1 MNDFERHLQDA
12 LKDATSD
19 YRPGDPHEAK
29 QRFMGRL
36 RRRRIAFFGGSV
48 ALAAA
53 AVAVGVLVLPGE
65 LTDRAADTKP
75 LPPATQLE
83 PHELSVIPVGAA
95 PSGIAF
101 GNGMVWVANTDD
113 GTIQV
118 IDPLTNS
125 IVETHGIG
133 GSPDDVA
140 VGLGAAWASDPSAGS
155 ITKLAFLEGDGP
167 DIRVGEPGHHLD
179 VAPGSGAVWVVS
191 ENDSLYRIDPETNEV
206 QTIDTGI
213 DRVSDVA
220 AGQGTVVVLGGTSL
234 VQVDPV
240 SLIATPIAT
249 VEASDNQDL
258 QMSEGAVWVANG
270 DAGEVTRYDLATGE
284 ASDAV
289 YLGGNFT
296 AIASGEGAMWM
307 VSGDEGAEGR
317 LTRID
322 PGTTEIIGARVRLE
336 GRPYDI
342 TTGAGSVWV
351 VNHSGNS
358 VSRLAPNELP
368 EEDET
373 PTEMGRPF
381 FAFSADGDIFIE
393 DVDGQLT
400 QVTESGA
407 DELFPTLSPDANSV
421 VFQRGEAPD
430 AEIVVL
436 NLLDGKPTTLGPGQ
450 WPSFGPDGRVAY
462 VVENQTES
470 TAIEIVRPGL
480 DETVRIKA
488 NVTPGGPYRVSNIG
502 WDLTGEYI
510 YYLGGWEGFSLFQAS
525 ADGDAE
531 PFQLH
536 PGGSPRG
543 AIFAAPS
550 VRGRDSVNVLQAC
563 CYLPADS
570 PDEAYESAELGLI
583 RFTEGGPQYRTIQ
596 DFDPETLPPGS
607 VGTGQSS
614 LAAVG
619 HIVLAG
625 GSDEQ
630 RNWRQGRTRSW
641 LIVTPSSL
649 WLVGEGGES
658 TDLGELYGFG
668 SYAGISVAPQFRQ

>member
-36 RRRRIAFFGGSV
+36 RRRRIALVGGSV

-53 AVAVGVLVLPGE
+53 AVAVGVMVLPGE

-83 PHELSVIPVGAA
+83 PHELSVIPVGEA
-95 PSGIAF
+95 PSGIGY
-101 GNGMVWVANTDD
+101 GNGMAWVANTDD

-140 VGLGAAWASDPSAGS
+140 VGLGAAWASDSSAGVV
-155 ITKLAFLEGDGP
+155 TKLPFLEADGP
-167 DIRVGEPGHHLD
+167 DIHVGEPGHHLD

-191 ENDSLYRIDPETNEV
+191 EDDSLYRIDPVTNEV
-206 QTIDTGI
+206 RAVDTGL

-220 AGQGTVVVLGGTSL
+220 AGQDTVIVLGGTSL
-234 VQVDPV
+234 TEVDPI
-240 SLIATPIAT
+240 SLEATPIAT

-270 DAGEVTRYDLATGE
+270 DAGVVTRFDLESGE
-284 ASDAV
+284 RSDPV

-296 AIASGEGAMWM
+296 AIASGEGSMWM
-307 VSGDEGAEGR
+307 VSGDEGADGR

-322 PGTTEIIGARVRLE
+322 PVTTNIVGARVSLG

-342 TTGAGSVWV
+342 TTGAGSIWV

-358 VSRLAPNELP
+358 VSRIDPNELP
-368 EEDET
+368 EKDET
-373 PTEMGRPF
+373 PREMGRPL

-407 DELFPTLSPDANSV
+407 DELFPSLSPDANSV
-421 VFQRGEAPD
+421 VFQRGETPD
-430 AEIVVL
+430 GEIVLL
-436 NLLDGKPTTLGPGQ
+436 NLLDGKSTTLGRGE

-462 VVENQTES
+462 SVDNQS
-470 TAIEIVRPGL
+470 GAIEIVRPGL
-480 DETVRIKA
+480 DETVRISV
-488 NVTPGGPYRVSNIG
+488 NVDGPSAPFRVASIT
-502 WDLTGEYI
+502 WDLTGEYL
-510 YYLGGWEGFSLFQAS
+510 YYLGGWEGYGLFQVD
-525 ADGDAE
+525 ADGGAD
-531 PFQLH
+531 PFEIH
-536 PGGSPRG
+536 PGDSPLG
-543 AIFAAPS
+543 AVLSAPF

-563 CYLPADS
+563 CYLRKDGRDHP
-570 PDEAYESAELGLI
+570 YESVELGLI
-583 RFTEGGPQYRTIQ
+583 RFTEGGPQYRMVEGL
-596 DFDPETLPPGS
+596 DAKRFPPGAIAI
-607 VGTGQSS
+607 GQAS
-614 LAAVG
+614 LAAIG
-619 HIVLAG
+619 HYELAG
-625 GSDEQ
+625 GS
-630 RNWRQGRTRSW
+630 
-641 LIVTPSSL
+641 
-649 WLVGEGGES
+649 
-658 TDLGELYGFG
+658 
-668 SYAGISVAPQFRQ
+668 